1 MVIRRLPEAPMQFF
15 FVGLAMRRR
24 AHDYGAVHAA
34 LFGMRARRVSAR
46 IWLCAVDA
54 EASDAVF
61 GRISRALAPDDELLV
76 VEVPQEL
83 REPRLVPVAA

>member
-1 MVIRRLPEAPMQFF
+1 MQFF

-34 LFGMRARRVSAR
+34 LFAMRARRVSAR

-54 EASDAVF
+54 EGSDAAF
-61 GRISRALAPDDELLV
+61 GRISRGLAPDDEMLI
-76 VEVPQEL
+76 VEVPHEL
-83 REPRLVPVAA
+83 SEPRLVSAAA

>member
-1 MVIRRLPEAPMQFF
+1 MQFF

-34 LFGMRARRVSAR
+34 LFAMRARRVSAR

-54 EASDAVF
+54 AASDAAF
-61 GRISRALAPDDELLV
+61 GRISRALAADDEMLV
-76 VEVPQEL
+76 VEVPHEMS
-83 REPRLVPVAA
+83 EPRPISAAA